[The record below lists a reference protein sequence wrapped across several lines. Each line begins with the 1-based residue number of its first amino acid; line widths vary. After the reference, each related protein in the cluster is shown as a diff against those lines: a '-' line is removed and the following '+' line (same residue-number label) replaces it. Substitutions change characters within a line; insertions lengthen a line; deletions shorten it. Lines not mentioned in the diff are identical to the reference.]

1 MVSALRSFLLLRRT
15 IQVINAA
22 MRPRAATPPTTPP
35 AIAPTLVDEPPE
47 LSFVVIS
54 ELLTAPLLLFEEVPA
69 ATSSSSSLLLLADA
83 FPVSVAIAEV
93 SVFVNVGIG
102 EPDCVEATIS
112 LKPCPYKV

>member
-1 MVSALRSFLLLRRT
+1 MSALRSFLLLRRT

-22 MRPRAATPPTTPP
+22 MRPSAATPPTTPP

-47 LSFVVIS
+47 VSFVVIS

-69 ATSSSSSLLLLADA
+69 ATSSSSSLLLADA